1 METLRVVKRRGT
13 STFIGL
19 DHAINLEY
27 ESVNDESTRCHF
39 CPNNCARTF
48 IDTKTPEGDG
58 ARYISGFSCE
68 KGTVESEEAMLAL
81 LESDPFVAGGVARY
95 TVYAFSPAAGP
106 LRSPAFEQFIAA
118 AAAAVR

>member
-1 METLRVVKRRGT
+1 MFAAVSDYLAPLGEVDLLRKAHHRWVEQLYRAGAILVSGRREPPSGGVVVAT
-13 STFIGL
+13 
-19 DHAINLEY
+19 A
-27 ESVNDESTRCHF
+27 
-39 CPNNCARTF
+39 
-48 IDTKTPEGDG
+48 
-58 ARYISGFSCE
+58 
-68 KGTVESEEAMLAL
+68 ESEEAMLAL